1 MKKPNLWQ
9 SALIALGCGFFL
21 TGCDA
26 LDIVDASFGLA
37 GAIIDATD

>member
-1 MKKPNLWQ
+1 MSKRNTFFVGCLAGL
-9 SALIALGCGFFL
+9 ALVL

-37 GAIIDATD
+37 GAIIDVAT